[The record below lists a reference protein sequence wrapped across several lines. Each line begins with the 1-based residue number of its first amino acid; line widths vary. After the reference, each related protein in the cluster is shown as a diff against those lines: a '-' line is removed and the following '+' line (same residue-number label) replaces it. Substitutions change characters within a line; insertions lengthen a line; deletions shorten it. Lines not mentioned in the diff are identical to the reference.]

1 MLQSAIGIKNSS
13 KHVMIGCYGITQF
26 QKHFLTTRDKS
37 LHLLSE
43 LLERWQIRLKR
54 NIGGINI
61 SKSYGLYAENLLIL
75 RFCAEND
82 IAVLHQ
88 RLHHFGSSTTVVP
101 KFLAEIQITRDGKP
115 HTVGYFKRF
124 PASVGS
130 LLRKGG
136 SNARPMK
143 PACIGKNGF
152 PIDHTRTK
160 RGERRTLAVVHHIG
174 VSESCAAFQIIQSQ
188 TFTAKHNAVR
198 PQPAGTKRINTCTR
212 HGIIGQTGN
221 KFRRNAEVRQRHCHI
236 SLTATICSNKFISL
250 RKAAETG
257 RSKP

>member
-1 MLQSAIGIKNSS
+1 MLWNYAIPE
-13 KHVMIGCYGITQF
+13 TL
-26 QKHFLTTRDKS
+26 LTTRDKS

-54 NIGGINI
+54 NIGGINS

-143 PACIGKNGF
+143 PACIGKMVSQSIIPGRSVAKEE
-152 PIDHTRTK
+152 PSRSYT
-160 RGERRTLAVVHHIG
+160 TL
-174 VSESCAAFQIIQSQ
+174 EF
-188 TFTAKHNAVR
+188 
-198 PQPAGTKRINTCTR
+198 
-212 HGIIGQTGN
+212 
-221 KFRRNAEVRQRHCHI
+221 
-236 SLTATICSNKFISL
+236 
-250 RKAAETG
+250 RKAAPHS
-257 RSKP
+257 R